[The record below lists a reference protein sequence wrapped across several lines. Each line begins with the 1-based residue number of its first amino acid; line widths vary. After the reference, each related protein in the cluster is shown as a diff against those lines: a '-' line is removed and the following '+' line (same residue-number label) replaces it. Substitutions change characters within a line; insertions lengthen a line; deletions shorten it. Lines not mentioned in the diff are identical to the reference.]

1 MLASD
6 AVMMLLSSRHDY
18 ATPAASDVTH
28 VNVQFTSPFAYSSS
42 NWGSQDDCHKN
53 VSKIR

>member
-1 MLASD
+1 MLASNS
-6 AVMMLLSSRHDY
+6 VFLLLSYRHGY

-42 NWGSQDDCHKN
+42 NWGSQDDCGKN